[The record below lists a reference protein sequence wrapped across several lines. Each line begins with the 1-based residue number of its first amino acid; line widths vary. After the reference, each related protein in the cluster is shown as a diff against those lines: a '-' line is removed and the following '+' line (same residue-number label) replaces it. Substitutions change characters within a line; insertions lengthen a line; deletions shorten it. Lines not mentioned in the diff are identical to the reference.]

1 MLKPVAFMVM
11 PFGKKAVDATGT
23 SSPTEV
29 DFDALWDRVY
39 DPVLTGLGYEAVRAD
54 QDLGALVITE
64 MIQRLTIADLVL
76 ADVTLPNANVYY
88 ELGIRHAAKR
98 HGCVMV
104 AAEWANPAF
113 DLAQLRR
120 VRFPLSDG
128 TIPEAAAP
136 QTIKELTAS
145 IAPLIHGASPVFE
158 SVPGYP
164 DPDKIDPSTLSS
176 FRTAVAEL
184 SAFDSEVRAV
194 SLLPAQSRAETAQ
207 EIVKKYGY
215 RPTRDV
221 IALRLLRL
229 LADTAA
235 RDADW
240 EFLVSYIDDLPA
252 ELGRHPL
259 VVEQR
264 ALALGKKGDSLS
276 GAAGLEALIATEGG
290 TAERYGLLGGRYKEL
305 MKLAATQAER
315 RRYLNRAIACYEDG
329 MRLDLNNFY
338 PISNLPRLY
347 RQRNDGN
354 DLLRAAEVAVITT
367 EACRRAIALGI
378 DDKWTKATL
387 LGMAFY
393 RGDVIEAQE
402 LKNRVAD
409 EGPGVWQ
416 LESTLGD
423 LRADVRQQDD
433 PDIRAALSDVLSDLE
448 KLAQ

>member
-1 MLKPVAFMVM
+1 M
-11 PFGKKAVDATGT
+11 
-23 SSPTEV
+23 
-29 DFDALWDRVY
+29 
-39 DPVLTGLGYEAVRAD
+39 
-54 QDLGALVITE
+54 
-64 MIQRLTIADLVL
+64 
-76 ADVTLPNANVYY
+76 
-88 ELGIRHAAKR
+88 
-98 HGCVMV
+98 
-104 AAEWANPAF
+104 
-113 DLAQLRR
+113 
-120 VRFPLSDG
+120 
-128 TIPEAAAP
+128 
-136 QTIKELTAS
+136 
-145 IAPLIHGASPVFE
+145 
-158 SVPGYP
+158 
-164 DPDKIDPSTLSS
+164 
-176 FRTAVAEL
+176 
-184 SAFDSEVRAV
+184 
-194 SLLPAQSRAETAQ
+194 
-207 EIVKKYGY
+207 
-215 RPTRDV
+215 
-221 IALRLLRL
+221 
-229 LADTAA
+229 
-235 RDADW
+235 
-240 EFLVSYIDDLPA
+240 
-252 ELGRHPL
+252 
-259 VVEQR
+259 VEQR

-338 PISNLPRLY
+338 PSSNLPRLY